1 MNLLAC
7 RRVSDSRAAMLALA
21 VAALS
26 IVRTASAAVPIGAA
40 LQRPV
45 IAVPKDPDWAKY
57 VLLAVI
63 WTLVIAA
70 VIGPLHKVIQR
81 KRLPADII
89 KFRGW

>member
-1 MNLLAC
+1 MLTL
-7 RRVSDSRAAMLALA
+7 VTAMLSMAGT
-21 VAALS
+21 VAA
-26 IVRTASAAVPIGAA
+26 APMNAAIHK
-40 LQRPV
+40 QV
-45 IAVPKDPDWAKY
+45 IAVPKDPGWAKY

-70 VIGPLHKVIQR
+70 VIGPLHQVIQR